1 MFFKKI
7 HIRIN
12 IMFLFFLF
20 IFLLILFKVFYIQV
34 IDYKKLSKLSND
46 LWNRNLPIEGDRGN
60 IYDRN
65 GIKLASNLTT
75 SSLILIPNQI
85 KNKDETT
92 KKLSEILNVSY
103 DDMYKHVT
111 KKTNIERVHPEG
123 RRLNYDIANKIS

>member
-46 LWNRNLPIEGDRGN
+46 LWNRKLTIERDRGN
-60 IYDRN
+60 NFDN
-65 GIKLASNLTT
+65 
-75 SSLILIPNQI
+75 
-85 KNKDETT
+85 
-92 KKLSEILNVSY
+92 
-103 DDMYKHVT
+103 
-111 KKTNIERVHPEG
+111 
-123 RRLNYDIANKIS
+123 

>member
-75 SSLILIPNQI
+75 SSLILI
-85 KNKDETT
+85 
-92 KKLSEILNVSY
+92 
-103 DDMYKHVT
+103 
-111 KKTNIERVHPEG
+111 
-123 RRLNYDIANKIS
+123 